1 MRGQENIIA
10 MRKAG
15 KAPRCI
21 FVNDWQTETDPLVTG
36 RHDIVC
42 LAETDVIQ
50 LQDWRFTVGL
60 TVSCG
65 SPSKVRAM
73 ALLEAIKAAGAGVV
87 GSVWCVPDGNTMY
100 MTSKWC
106 EVWKK
111 EAVHASA

>member
-1 MRGQENIIA
+1 MTGQENIIA

-21 FVNDWQTETDPLVTG
+21 FVNDWQTETNPLVTG

-73 ALLEAIKAAGAGVV
+73 ALLEAIKAAGAAVV
-87 GSVWCVPDGNTMY
+87 GSVHCHQVDGKSY
-100 MTSKWC
+100 MASGWC
-106 EVWKK
+106 EVWRK
-111 EAVHASA
+111 EVA